1 MKYVIDCYHS
11 AKSRNKQRVHF
22 HEEVEILFFMEGE
35 GTLHT
40 EQRDYTFKPGTA
52 IIVPARMKH
61 ISYSKK
67 DFVSI
72 AVADEGQKIMAETPI
87 VLRDNEER
95 DGRTLAKLL
104 FRYRHVRSPFV
115 TDLINAYIRFW
126 LQRAELPG
134 ATETA
139 LNEVYRALLENAGD
153 KDLDL
158 HAILTAGG
166 YAEDYIRMLFK
177 KRYGI
182 PPLKFLAQ
190 IRIEN
195 ACFLLDTYRDLP
207 LAEIAERCGYD
218 DYVYFSKTFKAHTG
232 KSPRKYLKD
241 LSMH

>member
-1 MKYVIDCYHS
+1 MKYVIDCYRS
-11 AKSRNKQRVHF
+11 AKPGNKQRLHF
-22 HEEVEILFFMEGE
+22 HAEAEILFFTEGK
-35 GTLHT
+35 GTFHT
-40 EQRDYTFKPGTA
+40 EQRDYSFKPGTA

-61 ISYSKK
+61 ISYSSD
-67 DFVSI
+67 DFVTI
-72 AVADEGQKIMAETPI
+72 TVADEGQKIMAETPI
-87 VLRDNEER
+87 VLRDNEEG

-190 IRIEN
+190 IRMEN

-218 DYVYFSKTFKAHTG
+218 DYVYFSKTFKAHIG
-232 KSPRKYLKD
+232 KSPREYLKD
-241 LSMH
+241 LNVH